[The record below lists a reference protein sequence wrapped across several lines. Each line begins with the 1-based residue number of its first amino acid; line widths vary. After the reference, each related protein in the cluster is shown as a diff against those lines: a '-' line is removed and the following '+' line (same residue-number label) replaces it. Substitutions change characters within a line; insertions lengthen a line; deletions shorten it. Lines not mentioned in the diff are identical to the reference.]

1 MFEFTGL
8 RTLHEDMKEKNE
20 ISASFNFNY
29 NNRGFACIFL
39 GDVMPMILYL
49 CTVGEIREVFEI
61 EIDKNYMTDTYIDD
75 YRKLIEYLNLKFDP
89 NHKFKPVD
97 FFEVL
102 NRNIPNTFQASANYS
117 SILSVSSATRD
128 IEEAEKIYFLGWY
141 KNPVGKF
148 VRDKNLEKTRL
159 AFGDK
164 IANLS
169 RKTNKS
175 SCWTDKE
182 GFENLKTFDKIFND

>member
-39 GDVMPMILYL
+39 GDVMPMLLYL
-49 CTVGEIREVFEI
+49 CTVGEAREVFEI
-61 EIDKNYMTDTYIDD
+61 VIDENYMTDTYIDD

-148 VRDKNLEKTRL
+148 VRDENLEKTSI
-159 AFGDK
+159 AFGK
-164 IANLS
+164 HIADIS
-169 RKTNKS
+169 KTTNRS
-175 SCWTDKE
+175 SCWTDEE
-182 GFENLKTFDKIFND
+182 GLENMEAFNDIFIN

>member
-8 RTLHEDMKEKNE
+8 RTLHEDMKENNE

-39 GDVMPMILYL
+39 GDVKPMILYL
-49 CTVGEIREVFEI
+49 CTVGEAREVFEI
-61 EIDKNYMTDTYIDD
+61 AIDENYMTDTYIDD
-75 YRKLIEYLNLKFDP
+75 YKRLIEYLNLKFDP
-89 NHKFKPVD
+89 DHKFKPVD

-102 NRNIPNTFQASANYS
+102 NRNIPNNFQTAANYS

-128 IEEAEKIYFLGWY
+128 IEEENKIYFLAWRD
-141 KNPVGKF
+141 NPIGNHVTEL
-148 VRDKNLEKTRL
+148 NLEKTRL

-164 IANLS
+164 IAKIS
-169 RKTNKS
+169 KKINKS
-175 SCWTDKE
+175 SRWTDKQ
-182 GFENLKTFDKIFND
+182 GLENMEAFNDIFIN

>member
-8 RTLHEDMKEKNE
+8 RTLHEDMKENNE

-39 GDVMPMILYL
+39 GDVKPMILYL
-49 CTVGEIREVFEI
+49 CTVGTAREVFEI
-61 EIDKNYMTDTYIDD
+61 AIDENYMTDTYIDD
-75 YRKLIEYLNLKFDP
+75 YKRLIEYLNLKFDP
-89 NHKFKPVD
+89 DHKFKPVN

-102 NRNIPNTFQASANYS
+102 NRNIPTTFQTAANYS

-128 IEEAEKIYFLGWY
+128 IEEENKIYFLGWY
-141 KNPVGKF
+141 RNKVGKS

-164 IANLS
+164 IAKIS
-169 RKTNKS
+169 KQTNRS
-175 SCWTDKE
+175 SKWTHDE
-182 GFENLKTFDKIFND
+182 RLENMEAFNDIFID

>member
-8 RTLHEDMKEKNE
+8 RTLHEDMKENNE

-39 GDVMPMILYL
+39 GDVKPMILYL
-49 CTVGEIREVFEI
+49 CTVGEAREVFEI
-61 EIDKNYMTDTYIDD
+61 AIDENYMTDTYIND
-75 YRKLIEYLNLKFDP
+75 YRRLIEYLNLKFNPD
-89 NHKFKPVD
+89 HKFKPVD

-102 NRNIPNTFQASANYS
+102 NRNIPNNFQTAANYS

-128 IEEAEKIYFLGWY
+128 IEEENKIYFLGWY

-148 VRDKNLEKTRL
+148 VRDKNLEKTCI
-159 AFGDK
+159 AFGRE
-164 IANLS
+164 IADIS
-169 RKTNKS
+169 KRTNRS
-175 SCWTDKE
+175 SCWTDEE
-182 GFENLKTFDKIFND
+182 GLENMEAFNDIFID

>member
-8 RTLHEDMKEKNE
+8 RTLHEDMKKKNE

-39 GDVMPMILYL
+39 GDVMPMLLYL
-49 CTVGEIREVFEI
+49 CTVGEAREVFEI
-61 EIDKNYMTDTYIDD
+61 LIDENYMTDTYIDD

-102 NRNIPNTFQASANYS
+102 NRNIPKTFQNAPDYKEIVRTASK
-117 SILSVSSATRD
+117 TRK
-128 IEEAEKIYFLGWY
+128 IEEAYKIYFFRW
-141 KNPVGKF
+141 NPNKGIKKVT
-148 VRDKNLEKTRL
+148 DENYEKTRL

>member
-8 RTLHEDMKEKNE
+8 RTLHEDMKENNE

-39 GDVMPMILYL
+39 GDVKPMILYL
-49 CTVGEIREVFEI
+49 CTVGTAREVFEI
-61 EIDKNYMTDTYIDD
+61 AIDENYMTDTYIDD
-75 YRKLIEYLNLKFDP
+75 YKRLIEYLNLKFDP
-89 NHKFKPVD
+89 DHKFKPVD

-102 NRNIPNTFQASANYS
+102 NRNIPTTFQTAANYS
-117 SILSVSSATRD
+117 SILSIASAKRD
-128 IEEAEKIYFLGWY
+128 IEEENKIYFLGWY
-141 KNPVGKF
+141 RNKVGKS

-164 IANLS
+164 IAKIS
-169 RKTNKS
+169 KQTNRS
-175 SCWTDKE
+175 SKWTHDE
-182 GFENLKTFDKIFND
+182 RLENMEAFNDIFID

>member
-8 RTLHEDMKEKNE
+8 RILHEDMKEMNE

-39 GDVMPMILYL
+39 GDVKPMILYL
-49 CTVGEIREVFEI
+49 CTVGEAREVFEI
-61 EIDKNYMTDTYIDD
+61 AIDENYMTDTYIDD
-75 YRKLIEYLNLKFDP
+75 YRRLIEYLNLKFDP

-102 NRNIPNTFQASANYS
+102 NRNIPNTFQTAANYS

-128 IEEAEKIYFLGWY
+128 IEEENKIYFLGWY
-141 KNPVGKF
+141 KNPVGYC
-148 VRDKNLEKTRL
+148 VRKSNLEKTSI
-159 AFGDK
+159 AFGEK
-164 IANLS
+164 IADLS
-169 RKTNKS
+169 KKTNKS
-175 SCWTDKE
+175 SRWTDKQ
-182 GFENLKTFDKIFND
+182 GLENMAAFNDIYID

>member
-1 MFEFTGL
+1 
-8 RTLHEDMKEKNE
+8 MKEKNE

-39 GDVMPMILYL
+39 GDVMPMLLYL
-49 CTVGEIREVFEI
+49 CTVGEAREVFEI
-61 EIDKNYMTDTYIDD
+61 VIDENYMTDTYIDD

-102 NRNIPNTFQASANYS
+102 NRNIPNTFQTAANYS

-128 IEEAEKIYFLGWY
+128 IEEENKIYFLGWRD
-141 KNPVGKF
+141 NPIGNHVKEL
-148 VRDKNLEKTRL
+148 NLEKTRL

-164 IANLS
+164 IAKISKKINYSS
-169 RKTNKS
+169 R
-175 SCWTDKE
+175 WTDKQ
-182 GFENLKTFDKIFND
+182 GLENMEAFNDIFKD